1 MDEQEKKNY
10 SNTVYKKVQQVAE
23 TVDIQMDIVIGK
35 KKSIWK
41 E

>member
-10 SNTVYKKVQQVAE
+10 SNTFYKKVQQVAE